1 MERGSVKADPD
12 PKAQSVWGFLP
23 SVSGAS
29 PALPE
34 RQGSLR
40 YRLGLRDVSDMET
53 DHIDEPRAR
62 VWGEGTDG
70 NLHLFTGEH
79 TFLPGP
85 L

>member
-1 MERGSVKADPD
+1 MERGSIKADPD
-12 PKAQSVWGFLP
+12 PKAQSVLGFLP

-29 PALPE
+29 PGFPE
-34 RQGSLR
+34 RQVSLH
-40 YRLGLRDVSDMET
+40 YRLWLRDVIDVET
-53 DHIDEPRAR
+53 NRVDEPRAR

-85 L
+85 F